1 MNISTH
7 SPINN
12 VTTLTFDIF
21 GTVLDLAGSL
31 IPPLNELLLRIN
43 ANPSITG
50 EAIWAHWR
58 QRQRIEQYQD
68 NLLMLGHSG
77 Y

>member
-1 MNISTH
+1 MNSTANDA
-7 SPINN
+7 IDN

-31 IPPLNELLLRIN
+31 IPPLNELLLRID

-50 EAIWAHWR
+50 KAQGAYIYLAFP
-58 QRQRIEQYQD
+58 
-68 NLLMLGHSG
+68 
-77 Y
+77 